1 MLTPRKILSV
11 SIIAFMAFGSVR
23 SLHAQTVVAR
33 DQSSPEE
40 GIGVPRYTGPEPA
53 RFRAIFGFGGN
64 AGLGGLVPAAY
75 VGNVSYQTGS
85 SLLEA
90 GVIASSS
97 VTSPLPQRDYL
108 EFDPMYGIAME
119 KIIPDYEGPSDNIH
133 VSLSAGISLN
143 TYQTR
148 WRIHRGF
155 GSDSSFFLLPPST
168 IEYTIGLPIQL
179 QAIYEPLS
187 FFGFGVGIGGLLFC
201 NFSGFTPSY
210 GGAIVVEARF

>member
-1 MLTPRKILSV
+1 MVTPRKILSA
-11 SIIAFMAFGSVR
+11 SIFAILAFGAAH
-23 SLHAQTVVAR
+23 LLPAQTVVSM
-33 DQSSPEE
+33 DQSSPDA

-75 VGNVSYQTGS
+75 VGDVSYQTGL

-90 GVIASSS
+90 GVITSSS
-97 VTSPLPQRDYL
+97 VTWPLPRRDYL
-108 EFDPMYGIAME
+108 EFDLLYGIALDQLL
-119 KIIPDYEGPSDNIH
+119 PRYERPSDDFH
-133 VSLSAGISLN
+133 AALSVGISLN

-155 GSDSSFFLLPPST
+155 GPDSSFFLLPPNT
-168 IEYTIGLPIQL
+168 FEYSLGLPIQF

-187 FFGFGVGIGGLLFC
+187 LFGIGVGIGGLLFC
-201 NFSGFTPSY
+201 NISGFTPSY
-210 GGAIVVEARF
+210 GGAIVVEASY